1 MKLSLEL
8 TVATKPEWVAAVMA
22 DLPSF
27 LQDHA
32 DRERKA
38 AALAMSLGAKYPE
51 RLEIIPELIATGVEE
66 LEHFQQ
72 VYEVMRQR
80 GISLVKEIPKDPYI
94 TALMKLLHSDRVRR
108 FLDRLLLASI
118 IECRGAERFRLVS
131 GALSDDKE
139 LQQFYHDLWVSEA
152 KHGHIF
158 VGMALEYFEKNRVY
172 ARLTELNEAEGRIVD
187 GLEIRAALH

>member
-1 MKLSLEL
+1 
-8 TVATKPEWVAAVMA
+8 
-22 DLPSF
+22 
-27 LQDHA
+27 
-32 DRERKA
+32 
-38 AALAMSLGAKYPE
+38 
-51 RLEIIPELIATGVEE
+51 
-66 LEHFQQ
+66 
-72 VYEVMRQR
+72 MRQR

-131 GALSDDKE
+131 EALSDDKE

>member
-1 MKLSLEL
+1 
-8 TVATKPEWVAAVMA
+8 
-22 DLPSF
+22 
-27 LQDHA
+27 
-32 DRERKA
+32 
-38 AALAMSLGAKYPE
+38 
-51 RLEIIPELIATGVEE
+51 LIATGVEE

-108 FLDRLLLASI
+108 CLDRVLLASI